1 MQKSVENLG
10 MGTKGIPR
18 LFIKGDSTEVAIAE
32 VDECSFINCK
42 RTIDH
47 D

>member
-18 LFIKGDSTEVAIAE
+18 LFMKGDSTEVVI
-32 VDECSFINCK
+32 VGDEEC
-42 RTIDH
+42 
-47 D
+47 